1 LIATVLDKAIIQ
13 KGILDDEN
21 SKNILDIEECK
32 IKRIYNR
39 MKIIVFLG
47 KMISDS
53 HPMDLHEQPK
63 YIK

>member
-1 LIATVLDKAIIQ
+1 
-13 KGILDDEN
+13 
-21 SKNILDIEECK
+21 
-32 IKRIYNR
+32 

-63 YIK
+63 YIKWKDDYNFDGN